1 MRTPRFLI
9 LLAALL
15 GGLQIAGIAGAA
27 EPSASPT
34 TEISLYMGEVKTLP
48 VSRIQRIAIGNG
60 KLITTNVL
68 EKELLLLGEM
78 AGRTSMMI
86 WTTDGKELKYTVNV
100 IPNDISDIQRR
111 LSALLVNM
119 PGIKVDRVGQHVVVT
134 GNASKLDLSRIASIA
149 GLFPQAL
156 NMVREEEVTMK
167 RMVYLKLQIVE
178 MKKSLAENIGIQWD
192 TQINGPGAGA
202 AIDFRTNDL
211 FRVPK
216 DPPSQFTPPPG
227 GASSLPLSLTS
238 FRGYF
243 GIATAITSRIN
254 LAVANGDA
262 WVLATPELSTR
273 SGGEAKFLAGG
284 QIPVV
289 TPASGLS
296 PATVTYKDYGIK
308 LSIKPVADDKGYV
321 SSAVTTEVSTID
333 NSVAIN
339 NQPGFLTRQTDS
351 EINVQAGQTMVI
363 SGLVN
368 QDLARDVNSVPWLG
382 QLPILGPLFRST
394 GFKSGRTDLVIFV
407 TPTVVDPTSTINR
420 ERLDKAL
427 DMQEKF
433 QQRLG
438 PKGIVD

>member
-1 MRTPRFLI
+1 MNPLRT
-9 LLAALL
+9 LLLVAALL
-15 GGLQIAGIAGAA
+15 GGLQIAGFAGAA

-34 TEISLYMGEVKTLP
+34 TEISLYIGEVKTMP
-48 VSRIQRIAIGNG
+48 VTRIQRIAIGNG

-68 EKELLLLGEM
+68 EKELLLLGE
-78 AGRTSMMI
+78 ASGRTSMMI

-100 IPNDISDIQRR
+100 IPNDVSDTQKR

-119 PGIKVDRVGQHVVVT
+119 PGIKVDRVGLHVVVT

-149 GLFPQAL
+149 SLFPQAL

-192 TQINGPGAGA
+192 TQINGPAAGA

-216 DPPSQFTPPPG
+216 DQPAQFQPDR
-227 GASSLPLSLTS
+227 ALPLSIQS

-308 LSIKPVADDKGYV
+308 LNIKPVADDKGYV

-368 QDLARDVNSVPWLG
+368 QDLARDVNAVPWLG
-382 QLPILGPLFRST
+382 TLPILGPLFRST

-407 TPTVVDPTSTINR
+407 TPTVVDPSSTINR

>member
-1 MRTPRFLI
+1 MRPSRFLI

-15 GGLQIAGIAGAA
+15 GGLQFAGPGITA
-27 EPSASPT
+27 EPAAGPA
-34 TEISLYMGEVKTLP
+34 TEISLYVGEVKTLP
-48 VSRIQRIAIGNG
+48 VTRIQRIAIGNG
-60 KLITTNVL
+60 RLITTNVL
-68 EKELLLLGEM
+68 EKEMLLLGEQS
-78 AGRTSMMI
+78 GRTSMLI
-86 WTTDGKELKYTVNV
+86 WTADGKELKYVVTVV
-100 IPNDISDIQRR
+100 ANDLADTQVR
-111 LSALLVNM
+111 LSGLLKNV

-134 GNASKLDLSRIASIA
+134 GNASKLDLSRIASIT

-178 MKKSLAENIGIQWD
+178 VKKSLSEALGVQWD
-192 TQINGPGAGA
+192 TTITGPGAGVA
-202 AIDFRTNDL
+202 GDLITDRNPL
-211 FRVPK
+211 FRIPQN
-216 DPPSQFTPPPG
+216 SPG
-227 GASSLPLSLTS
+227 FPALPLSIQS

-243 GIATAITSRIN
+243 GIATSITSKIN
-254 LAVANGDA
+254 LAVSNGDA
-262 WVLATPELSTR
+262 WILATPELSTR

-321 SSAVTTEVSTID
+321 ATNVSTEVSTID
-333 NSVAIN
+333 NSVAVN

-368 QDLARDVNSVPWLG
+368 SDLARDVQRVPWLSD
-382 QLPILGPLFRST
+382 LPILGALFRST
-394 GFKSGRTDLVIFV
+394 NFRNGRTDLVIFV
-407 TPTVVDPTSTINR
+407 TPTVVDPSSTLNR
-420 ERLDKAL
+420 ERLDKAMDL
-427 DMQEKF
+427 QEKF
-433 QQRLG
+433 LQRLG

>member
-1 MRTPRFLI
+1 MQPLRFL
-9 LLAALL
+9 LLVAALL
-15 GGLQIAGIAGAA
+15 GGLQFAGTAGAA
-27 EPSASPT
+27 EPVAGPT
-34 TEISLYMGEVKTLP
+34 TEIFLYVGEVKTLP
-48 VSRIQRIAIGNG
+48 VIRIQRIAIGNG
-60 KLITTNVL
+60 RLMTTNVL
-68 EKELLLLGEM
+68 EKELLLLGEQP
-78 AGRTSMMI
+78 GRTSMLI
-86 WTTDGKELKYTVNV
+86 WTTDGKELRYVVNV
-100 IPNDISDIQRR
+100 VANDITDAQRR
-111 LSALLVNM
+111 LSALLTNV
-119 PGIKVDRVGQHVVVT
+119 PGIKVDRVGQHVVIT
-134 GNASKLDLSRIASIA
+134 GNASKADLSRIASIA

-167 RMVYLKLQIVE
+167 RMVYLKMQIVE
-178 MKKSLAENIGIQWD
+178 MKKSLSESIGVQWD
-192 TQINGPGAGA
+192 TTITGPGAGA
-202 AIDFRTNDL
+202 AIDTRTNDL
-211 FRVPK
+211 FRIPQ
-216 DPPSQFTPPPG
+216 SSPG
-227 GASSLPLSLTS
+227 FPTLPLSIQS

-243 GIATAITSRIN
+243 GIATAITSKIN
-254 LAVANGDA
+254 LAVSNGDA

-321 SSAVTTEVSTID
+321 SSAVSTEVSTID
-333 NSVAIN
+333 NSVAVN

-368 QDLARDVNSVPWLG
+368 SDLARDVQRVPWLG
-382 QLPILGPLFRST
+382 ELPILGPLFRST
-394 GFKSGRTDLVIFV
+394 NFRNGRTDLVIFV

-420 ERLDKAL
+420 ERIDKAL
-427 DMQEKF
+427 DMQDKF

>member
-1 MRTPRFLI
+1 MKPLRFL
-9 LLAALL
+9 LLVAALL
-15 GGLQIAGIAGAA
+15 GGLQFAGIVGAA
-27 EPSASPT
+27 EPSAGPT
-34 TEISLYMGEVKTLP
+34 TEISLYIGEVKTLP
-48 VSRIQRIAIGNG
+48 VTRIQRIAIGNG

-68 EKELLLLGEM
+68 EKELLLLGEQS
-78 AGRTSMMI
+78 GRTSMMI

-100 IPNDISDIQRR
+100 VPTDISDTQRR

-134 GNASKLDLSRIASIA
+134 GNASKLDLARIGSIA

-178 MKKSLAENIGIQWD
+178 MKKSLAENIGIAWD
-192 TQINGPGAGA
+192 TSISGPAGGA
-202 AIDFRTNDL
+202 AIDTRTNDL
-211 FRVPK
+211 FRIPQQ
-216 DPPSQFTPPPG
+216 SPG
-227 GASSLPLSLTS
+227 FPALPLSIQS

-254 LAVANGDA
+254 LAVSNGDA

-321 SSAVTTEVSTID
+321 SSAVSTEVSTID
-333 NSVAIN
+333 NSVAVN

-368 QDLARDVNSVPWLG
+368 QDLARDVQRVPWLG
-382 QLPILGPLFRST
+382 ELPILGPLFRST
-394 GFKSGRTDLVIFV
+394 NFRSGRTDLVIFV

>member
-1 MRTPRFLI
+1 MQPLRFL
-9 LLAALL
+9 LLVAALL
-15 GGLQIAGIAGAA
+15 GGLQFAGIAGAA

-34 TEISLYMGEVKTLP
+34 TEISLYIGEVKTLP
-48 VSRIQRIAIGNG
+48 VTRIQRIAIGNG

-68 EKELLLLGEM
+68 EKELLLLGEQS
-78 AGRTSMMI
+78 GRTSMMI

-100 IPNDISDIQRR
+100 VPTDISDTQRR

-134 GNASKLDLSRIASIA
+134 GNASKPDLSRIASIA

-178 MKKSLAENIGIQWD
+178 MKKSLAENIGIAWD
-192 TQINGPGAGA
+192 TSISGPAGGA
-202 AIDFRTNDL
+202 AIDTRTNDL
-211 FRVPK
+211 FRIPQQ
-216 DPPSQFTPPPG
+216 SPG
-227 GASSLPLSLTS
+227 FPALPLSIQS

-254 LAVANGDA
+254 LAVSNGDA

-321 SSAVTTEVSTID
+321 SSAVSTEVSTID
-333 NSVAIN
+333 NSVAVN

-368 QDLARDVNSVPWLG
+368 QDLARDVQRVPWLG
-382 QLPILGPLFRST
+382 ELPILGPLFRST
-394 GFKSGRTDLVIFV
+394 NFRSGRTDLVIFV

-420 ERLDKAL
+420 ERIDKAL

>member
-1 MRTPRFLI
+1 MRPLRH
-9 LLAALL
+9 LLFCAALL
-15 GGLQIAGIAGAA
+15 GGAQIAGPAVTA
-27 EPSASPT
+27 EPAAGPT
-34 TEISLYMGEVKTLP
+34 AELSLYVGEVKTLP
-48 VSRIQRIAIGNG
+48 VTRIQRIAIGNG
-60 KLITTNVL
+60 RLLTTNVL
-68 EKELLLLGEM
+68 EKELLLLGEQS
-78 AGRTSMMI
+78 GRTSLLI
-86 WTTDGKELKYTVNV
+86 WTTDGKELKYTVTV
-100 IPNDISDIQRR
+100 VASDISDTQRR

-134 GNASKLDLSRIASIA
+134 GNASKLDLARIGSIT

-178 MKKSLAENIGIQWD
+178 VKKSLSESLGVQWD
-192 TQINGPGAGA
+192 TTITGPGAGVA
-202 AIDFRTNDL
+202 GDLLTHRQPL
-211 FRVPK
+211 FRVPQQ
-216 DPPSQFTPPPG
+216 SPG
-227 GASSLPLSLTS
+227 FPALPLSIES

-243 GIATAITSRIN
+243 GIATSITSKIN
-254 LAVANGDA
+254 LAVSNGDA

-321 SSAVTTEVSTID
+321 STAVSTEVSTID
-333 NSVAIN
+333 NSVAVN

-368 QDLARDVNSVPWLG
+368 SDLARDVQRVPWLG
-382 QLPILGPLFRST
+382 DLPILGPLFRST
-394 GFKSGRTDLVIFV
+394 NFRSGRTDLVIFV

-420 ERLDKAL
+420 ERIDKAL

>member
-1 MRTPRFLI
+1 MQPSRFLLI
-9 LLAALL
+9 PAAFL
-15 GGLQIAGIAGAA
+15 GGLHFAATAGAA
-27 EPSASPT
+27 EPAVAPA
-34 TEISLYMGEVKTLP
+34 TELSLYIGEVKTLP
-48 VSRIQRIAIGNG
+48 VTRIQRIAIGNG
-60 KLITTNVL
+60 RLITTNVL
-68 EKELLLLGEM
+68 EKELLLLGEQ
-78 AGRTSMMI
+78 AGRTSMFI
-86 WTTDGKELKYTVNV
+86 WTTDGKELKYVVTVV
-100 IPNDISDIQRR
+100 ANDIADTQRR
-111 LSALLVNM
+111 LAALLKNM
-119 PGIKVDRVGQHVVVT
+119 PGIKVDRVAQHVVVT
-134 GNASKLDLSRIASIA
+134 GNASKPDLARIASIT

-178 MKKSLAENIGIQWD
+178 VKKALSEALGVQWD
-192 TQINGPGAGA
+192 TTITGPGAGVA
-202 AIDFRTNDL
+202 GDLLTHRDPL
-211 FRVPK
+211 FRIPQN
-216 DPPSQFTPPPG
+216 SPG
-227 GASSLPLSLTS
+227 FPQLPLSIQS

-243 GIATAITSRIN
+243 GIATSITSKIN
-254 LAVANGDA
+254 LAVSNGDA

-308 LSIKPVADDKGYV
+308 LTIKPVADDKGFV
-321 SSAVTTEVSTID
+321 STNVSTEVSTID
-333 NSVAIN
+333 NSVAVN

-368 QDLARDVNSVPWLG
+368 SDLARDVQRVPWLSDI
-382 QLPILGPLFRST
+382 PILGSLFRST
-394 GFKSGRTDLVIFV
+394 NFRNGRTDLVIFV

-420 ERLDKAL
+420 ERIDKAL

-433 QQRLG
+433 LQRLG